1 MTLEL
6 SASGQHGFDAVG
18 LLQRGRG
25 GRLAGE
31 VEKATGRPGVA
42 GRGGAGHGLW
52 GEQPPAGDGSPF
64 VLCRPAGAPGLVAR
78 GESGLLLN
86 L

>member
-31 VEKATGRPGVA
+31 VVRPRA
-42 GRGGAGHGLW
+42 GLGWQDEEGQAAGCGGSSRQQGTEAPLCSAGPL
-52 GEQPPAGDGSPF
+52 EPP
-64 VLCRPAGAPGLVAR
+64 VW
-78 GESGLLLN
+78 
-86 L
+86 